1 MKTSFIANLSAAS
14 LAGAAFIANTAA
26 GAQTIQGNV
35 PALVATGNPVV
46 VIVRVPKPWYAPR
59 AVVTSKMR
67 DTMPQYAQLS
77 GLAFKAYSFEQ
88 SSGDYGGVYFWR
100 DAASAQ
106 AWFTPAWFARVKSE
120 RGADA
125 SVRML
130 EAPVSIDNSPGG
142 TQASRDSTA
151 VATLVDIPMPAD
163 LGRERLLAG
172 FQAAVPQ
179 YQRIPGLLRKHFTI
193 LQDAG
198 ASVQFGGVY
207 IWKDAASA
215 KAWFTDAWQQRV
227 RDTYGHS
234 PTIEWFDLPILLPT
248 QNAGNKPAGPALIAA
263 AP

>member
-1 MKTSFIANLSAAS
+1 MKTSFFANLSAAS
-14 LAGAAFIANTAA
+14 LAGAALIVSTAA
-26 GAQTIQGNV
+26 SAQTIQSNV
-35 PALVATGNPVV
+35 PALIATGNPVV

-59 AVVTSKMR
+59 AAVTSKMR
-67 DTMPQYAQLS
+67 DTMPQYAQLR

-130 EAPVSIDNSPGG
+130 EAPVTIDNNPGG
-142 TQASRDSTA
+142 TQVSRDSTA
-151 VATLVDIPMPAD
+151 VATMVDIPVPAG
-163 LGRERLLAG
+163 LGRDRVLAG
-172 FQAAVPQ
+172 FQAALPQ

-193 LQDAG
+193 HQEAG
-198 ASVQFGGVY
+198 ASAQFGGVY

-215 KAWFTDAWQQRV
+215 KAWFTDAWQLRA

-248 QNAGNKPAGPALIAA
+248 QDVGNNPSGPALIAA